1 MIEALIGKLFSQ
13 QKLRLAVAESC
24 TGGLVCHRIT
34 NVAGSSN
41 YFMGGVVSYSN
52 EAKMNL
58 LGVSPESLE
67 QHGEVSQETVEQ
79 MARGVRTL
87 FGVDVGMGISGIAGP
102 GGATPGK
109 PVGLTWIG
117 ISTAEGEKAWQFTWQ
132 GDRLAVKEQ
141 TAEKALQ
148 LLLDYLEGR

>member
-1 MIEALIGKLFSQ
+1 
-13 QKLRLAVAESC
+13 
-24 TGGLVCHRIT
+24 
-34 NVAGSSN
+34 
-41 YFMGGVVSYSN
+41 
-52 EAKMNL
+52 MNL

-67 QHGEVSQETVEQ
+67 QHGAVSQETVEQ

>member
-1 MIEALIGKLFSQ
+1 MIEALISKLLSQ
-13 QKLRLAVAESC
+13 RKLRLAVAESC

-67 QHGEVSQETVEQ
+67 QHGAVSQETVEQ